1 MTTRRPS
8 PPGLPRSG
16 YLPALGLALIALA
29 ACGKSDP
36 PAAAP
41 RKAVQFPVETQ
52 SVEARKVEYSI
63 GAVGSVE
70 AFEMVTVTARVQG
83 VVERVIFEEGATVSP
98 RQALAEI
105 EPQRFKLAVDSAQA
119 ALDRSQA
126 ELREVEAGLKRR
138 ESVNAKNPDL
148 VKAEDVDAFRTQV
161 QVKTADVHEKRAAL
175 DLARLNQQD
184 AYVRAPVAGIIQT
197 RTVQTGQFVSP
208 GTVIATLVRREPLLL
223 RFRVPE
229 QDAAPLRSGLVARF
243 TVGGSA
249 RAYAATINLVSA
261 AASESSRMVEVTAR
275 IDDPARGELRPG
287 AFAQIT
293 VPVGD
298 NARAPVIPQTAVRP
312 SARGFLAYVVEDGTA
327 KERVLTLGMRT
338 TDGLVEVR
346 SGLAAGEQLVVRG
359 AEALRDGAAV
369 KIAGPEAGSPR

>member
-1 MTTRRPS
+1 MTSRRP
-8 PPGLPRSG
+8 LPETPVRR
-16 YLPALGLALIALA
+16 YLPALGLALFALA
-29 ACGKSDP
+29 ACGRSDP
-36 PAAAP
+36 PAAAA
-41 RKAVQFPVETQ
+41 RKTVQFPVETQ

-70 AFEMVTVTARVQG
+70 AFETVTVTARVQG
-83 VVERVIFEEGATVSP
+83 VVERVMFEEGATVSP

-105 EPQRFKLAVDSAQA
+105 EPQRFRLAVDSAQA

-161 QVKTADVHEKRAAL
+161 QVKTADVHEKSAAL
-175 DLARLNQQD
+175 GLARLNQQD

-243 TVGGSA
+243 TVGGSP

-298 NARAPVIPQTAVRP
+298 NAKAPVIPQTAVRP
-312 SARGFLAYVVEDGTA
+312 SARGFLAYVVEDGAA

-346 SGLAAGEQLVVRG
+346 SGLTAGEQLVVRG
-359 AEALRDGAAV
+359 AEALRDGVAV
-369 KIAGPEAGSPR
+369 KIAAPEAVSPR